1 MTHPTMGPGGW
12 GPTRSWERRP
22 WLAMSLRV
30 LVFLLPVL
38 LAVGASILVGHLLP
52 KPTQWWHTVFW
63 WAAVVGGTVLV
74 LVGADHLCRRAL
86 PLAALYELS
95 LLFPDRA
102 PKRFSV
108 WRGGGSAAQLRAEL
122 EALSRDTA
130 GRGPEAA
137 QRVLTLVAALSVHDP
152 RTRGHAERVRILTD
166 MLAEEMRLPE
176 QDRHML
182 RWASLLHDI
191 GKLSVPASVLR
202 KADAPDESEWM
213 ALRRHPEE
221 GDRLLG
227 AVREW
232 LGPWAAAVAHH
243 HEHFDGSGYPMGLRG
258 EEISLGGRIVALAD
272 AFEAMTA
279 RRPYSKPVSPQLA
292 REELVRRSG
301 TQFDPEVCRAF
312 LSISVGRLWRV
323 VGLAAGVAQV
333 PLAASLAGASGRVGP
348 TATSGGSVVVAGTV
362 AAVLGL
368 LPVVGIPNAAPHAP
382 HSAVAGASIR
392 APQVPEPAPLPA
404 PVVGTPLQSVQP
416 AAAPPASGPVV
427 AATVAGRGGG
437 PGAAVM
443 PPAPS
448 PVQSVAVSLSIHP
461 GSVHRGTEYAVAGA
475 LGSPCAGCTVLVSWG
490 DGTGVQAVAL
500 DALSFA
506 AAHTY
511 AGKGRFIITV
521 TVVQSGTTVGSAT
534 HRVVVNNG

>member
-1 MTHPTMGPGGW
+1 MTHPTTGPGGW
-12 GPTRSWERRP
+12 GTTRSWERRP
-22 WLAMSLRV
+22 WLALSLRA
-30 LVFLLPVL
+30 LVFLVPVL
-38 LAVGASILVGHLLP
+38 LAVGASILLGHLLP
-52 KPTQWWHTVFW
+52 RPTQWWHSVLW
-63 WAAVVGGTVLV
+63 WLAVVAGTLLV
-74 LVGADHLCRRAL
+74 LAGADHLCRRAL

-102 PKRFSV
+102 PKRFRV
-108 WRGGGSAAQLRAEL
+108 WRRGGSVAQLRAEL
-122 EALSRDTA
+122 EALTSDA
-130 GRGPEAA
+130 SGRGPEAA

-202 KADAPDESEWM
+202 KADVPDESEWV

-232 LGPWAAAVAHH
+232 LGPWASAVAHH
-243 HEHFDGSGYPMGLRG
+243 HEHYDGSGYPRGLRG

-279 RRPYSKPVSPQLA
+279 RRPYSRPLSPRVA
-292 REELVRRSG
+292 REELVRRAG

-348 TATSGGSVVVAGTV
+348 TATSGGSVVIAGTL
-362 AAVLGL
+362 AAVLGI
-368 LPVVGIPNAAPHAP
+368 LPVVGVPNTAPHSP
-382 HSAVAGASIR
+382 RSAVAGASIR

-404 PVVGTPLQSVQP
+404 PVVGTPLQSAQGPVAP
-416 AAAPPASGPVV
+416 SGSAPGTVALASRSGAAPGSPSAAQSPARALS
-427 AATVAGRGGG
+427 
-437 PGAAVM
+437 
-443 PPAPS
+443 
-448 PVQSVAVSLSIHP
+448 VSLSVRP
-461 GSVHRGTEYAVAGA
+461 RSVHRGTEYTVAGTLA
-475 LGSPCAGCTVLVSWG
+475 SPCGGCTVLVSWG
-490 DGTGVQAVAL
+490 DGSRPQAIAL

-506 AAHTY
+506 TAHTY
-511 AGKGRFIITV
+511 AGKGRYTITV
-521 TVVQSGTTVGSAT
+521 TVVQNRTPVGSAT